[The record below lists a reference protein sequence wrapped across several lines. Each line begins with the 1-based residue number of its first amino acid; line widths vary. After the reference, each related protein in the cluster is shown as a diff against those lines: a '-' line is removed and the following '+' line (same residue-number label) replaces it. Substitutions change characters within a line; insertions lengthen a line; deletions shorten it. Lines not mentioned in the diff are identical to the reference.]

1 MEKARSDMVGLEDF
15 LNLHQGDLQKLVS
28 GKSEDLL
35 EVVQDYSNKFET
47 LAGQLDGQLD
57 KL

>member
-1 MEKARSDMVGLEDF
+1 MEKARSDMVVLEDF

-35 EVVQDYSNKFET
+35 EVVQGYSNKFET

>member
-1 MEKARSDMVGLEDF
+1 MEKARSDMVVLEDF
-15 LNLHQGDLQKLVS
+15 LNLHQVDLQKLVS

-35 EVVQDYSNKFET
+35 EVVQGYSNKFET

>member
-1 MEKARSDMVGLEDF
+1 MEQARFEMVVLEDF
-15 LNLHQGDLQKLVS
+15 LNFHQEDLQKLVS
-28 GKSEDLL
+28 GKSEDLI
-35 EVVQDYSNKFET
+35 EVMQGYSNKFET